1 MRNEEDIR
9 AFQDHL
15 ERANVAI
22 EYGEPDEAV
31 SLLKTAAAFDVGVD
45 AHKLAEKAQFE
56 AENGSGDTAQAFI
69 GMALNSLNQPVKP
82 EPTPEDE
89 ERAALVA
96 VAEAAK
102 TAILKSFYSG
112 GKHDKFHIHIHPEVM
127 EELRVS
133 VVKLAAVRAKNN
145 TSQP

>member
-82 EPTPEDE
+82 EPEDE
-89 ERAALVA
+89 ERAALLEIMAMMA
-96 VAEAAK
+96 VEEAGEK
-102 TAILKSFYSG
+102 
-112 GKHDKFHIHIHPEVM
+112 
-127 EELRVS
+127 LRA
-133 VVKLAAVRAKNN
+133 VVIPTGQDTRTDRAMAAWDEAVEKLAAVRAKANEAA
-145 TSQP
+145 